1 MYSCNYYVTMH
12 MVYIDHDIDHD
23 PFVYIYRAA
32 GAGFDLRTIKF
43 SKITSVHIQT
53 LVTMVKLEKRQ
64 AKTYVMAHARL
75 DKQTT
80 YVTCKTRKAKAL
92 RGMHYARI
100 EPVRSQP
107 HSPS

>member
-1 MYSCNYYVTMH
+1 MIHS
-12 MVYIDHDIDHD
+12 YI
-23 PFVYIYRAA
+23 YIYRAD
-32 GAGFDLRTIKF
+32 GAGFDLRTINF

-80 YVTCKTRKAKAL
+80 YVTCKTHKAKPL
-92 RGMHYARI
+92 DDLQYAGIDPEESR
-100 EPVRSQP
+100 P
-107 HSPS
+107 HSPP